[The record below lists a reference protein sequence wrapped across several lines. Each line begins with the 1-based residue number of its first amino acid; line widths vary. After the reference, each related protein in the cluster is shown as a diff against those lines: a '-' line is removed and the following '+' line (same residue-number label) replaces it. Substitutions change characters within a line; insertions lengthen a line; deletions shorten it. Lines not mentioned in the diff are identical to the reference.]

1 VDNRFVFV
9 TRSEERFLWLSEA
22 LAGSGA
28 TIWDKGEKD
37 TLLQLIG
44 SIGVRV
50 VFLDFNRDAAEGSA
64 ALAEE
69 LLRVFPSLWL
79 VGVGADEAGAG
90 VLAAMRVGCRE
101 FIRADSPAEEIRAAV
116 QRRVEKTPPLP
127 AVPRGRLLAMLGA
140 RPGVGTTAAAVHAAL
155 MLKAAA
161 GDEVLLLDC
170 GFPQGDA
177 SLYLDTKQFY
187 SFADALRSARRFD
200 HALIKTAF
208 VRHPS
213 GLAVLPLPQNLA
225 ELQGVSPSE
234 LLNLLALLKFYF
246 RYIVADLGGFL
257 GIDFML
263 HVLGMADATLLVCE
277 QNVPACHSAAQLL
290 KRLEDKGYDHQRIGL
305 VIGKHDARMGMPTRQ
320 VAKLLDLELR
330 GQLPNRPYV
339 MVDCIN
345 EGKSLLDRHPD
356 DSYLRAMA
364 ALLGPFTGAA
374 ADRMLA
380 REGGALAGL
389 RRGLRA
395 LLGREGER

>member
-1 VDNRFVFV
+1 MDNRFVFV
-9 TRSEERFLWLSEA
+9 TAREERFHWLSEA
-22 LAGSGA
+22 LAGAGA
-28 TIWDKGEKD
+28 TVWDRGEKD

-50 VFLDFNRDAAEGSA
+50 VFLDFNREAAAASA
-64 ALAEE
+64 ELAEE

-79 VGVGADEAGAG
+79 VGVGADESG

-101 FIRADSPAEEIRAAV
+101 FVREDSPATEARAAIA
-116 QRRVEKTPPLP
+116 RLVEKAPPLP
-127 AVPRGRLLAMLGA
+127 AVPRGRLLALLGA

-155 MLKAAA
+155 QLKGAVTE
-161 GDEVLLLDC
+161 EVLLLDF

-263 HVLGMADATLLVCE
+263 HVLGMADEALLVCE

-290 KRLEDKGYDHQRIGL
+290 KRLEDKGYDHQRVRL
-305 VIGKHDARMGMPTRQ
+305 VIGKHDTRLGMPTRQ

-330 GQLPNRPYV
+330 GQLPNRPYALIE
-339 MVDCIN
+339 CIN
-345 EGKSLLDRHPD
+345 EGKSLFDRRPD
-356 DSYLRAMA
+356 DPYLRAMA
-364 ALLGPFTGAA
+364 ALLRPFAGPAGNAAPVRDTGAWA
-374 ADRMLA
+374 A
-380 REGGALAGL
+380 L
-389 RRGLRA
+389 RRRLAA
-395 LLGREGER
+395 LTGGEAS

>member
-1 VDNRFVFV
+1 MDNRFVFV
-9 TRSEERFLWLSEA
+9 TGREERFHWLSEV
-22 LAGSGA
+22 LAGAGA
-28 TIWDKGEKD
+28 TVWDRGEKD

-50 VFLDFNRDAAEGSA
+50 VFLDFNGEAAAASA
-64 ALAEE
+64 DLAEE

-79 VGVGADEAGAG
+79 VGVGADESGAG

-101 FIRADSPAEEIRAAV
+101 FIREDSAAEQVRAAI
-116 QRRVEKTPPLP
+116 QRLVEKAPPLP
-127 AVPRGRLLAMLGA
+127 AVPRGRLLALLGA

-155 MLKAAA
+155 MLKAAV
-161 GDEVLLLDC
+161 GEEVLLLDF

-263 HVLGMADATLLVCE
+263 HALGMADATLLVCE

-290 KRLEDKGYDHQRIGL
+290 KRLEDRGYDHHRVGL
-305 VIGKHDARMGMPTRQ
+305 VIGKYDARHGMPTRQ

-330 GQLPNRPYV
+330 GQLPNRPYALV
-339 MVDCIN
+339 ECIN

-356 DSYLRAMA
+356 DPYLRAMA
-364 ALLGPFTGAA
+364 ALLRPIIGTTADAA
-374 ADRMLA
+374 LVRD
-380 REGGALAGL
+380 GGAMAGL
-389 RRGLRA
+389 RRRLLA
-395 LLGREGER
+395 LVGKDAP